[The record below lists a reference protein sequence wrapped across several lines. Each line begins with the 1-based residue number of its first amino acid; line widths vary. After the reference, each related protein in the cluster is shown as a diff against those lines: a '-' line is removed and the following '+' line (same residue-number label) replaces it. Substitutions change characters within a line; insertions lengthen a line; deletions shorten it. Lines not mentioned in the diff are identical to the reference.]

1 MSETIVETQQ
11 KNDHTENE
19 DDETLESCNV
29 RIPVFTESNKIKQ

>member
-19 DDETLESCNV
+19 DDTTLESSNV